1 MPNPVEEAAVRKS
14 VRVNAPIERT
24 FKVFVEEME
33 SWWPASHHISKTP
46 FVALFVEPRVGGRW
60 YEQNAKGELCEWGRV
75 IEWDPPRLVTLSWH
89 VGPKQHENPE
99 AEWGFDDD
107 LTKASEVE
115 IKFTPEGKDATLVEL
130 THSKLERHGGDTAKL
145 RAMFDGPTA
154 WQGILDLFVKRVET
168 QEGAVE

>member
-1 MPNPVEEAAVRKS
+1 MSSPVEEAAVRKS

-33 SWWPASHHISKTP
+33 TWWPASHHIGKTP

-75 IEWDPPRLVTLSWH
+75 LEWNPPRLVTFSWH
-89 VGPKQHENPE
+89 VGPKQHENPG
-99 AEWGFDDD
+99 ADWGFDDD

-115 IKFTPEGKDATLVEL
+115 IKFTPEGRTRRWW
-130 THSKLERHGGDTAKL
+130 S
-145 RAMFDGPTA
+145 
-154 WQGILDLFVKRVET
+154 
-168 QEGAVE
+168 